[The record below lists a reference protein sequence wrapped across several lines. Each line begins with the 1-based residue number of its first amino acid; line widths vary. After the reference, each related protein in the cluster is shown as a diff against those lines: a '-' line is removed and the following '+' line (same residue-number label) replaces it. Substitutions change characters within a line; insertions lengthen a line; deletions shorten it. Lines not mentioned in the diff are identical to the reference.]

1 MAENVSIPEE
11 LQYKADGVREKLNQD
26 FPTREIMAAE
36 VAEGLEQDLDAVR
49 VDTFTAQTKLTTIET
64 TLSSTVLP
72 QLASLIPTVAGLT
85 AAVAALGLAVQK
97 AQAAADRAQATADS
111 KPGGEGSGGYAVIL
125 AWTSSL
131 SLPDQ
136 YISISSL
143 GKSISQRIPANTE
156 IKLAGLT
163 SGSVVTFGVDIG
175 DDKTVQWKNKT
186 TGTNLSGRSS
196 FYRTFSGF
204 TVPATTGTGSFVADI
219 G

>member
-1 MAENVSIPEE
+1 MAEQVEIPEE
-11 LQYKADGVREKLNQD
+11 LQYKADNLREKLDQD
-26 FPTREIMAAE
+26 FPTRRAMAE
-36 VAEGLEQDLDAVR
+36 QVAEGLEKDLDAVR
-49 VDTFTAQTKLTTIET
+49 VDTFIQDVRLTTAETKLTVIEPQVA
-64 TLSSTVLP
+64 STA
-72 QLASLIPTVAGLT
+72 ASVAALT
-85 AAVAALGLAVQK
+85 AAVAALGLAVAK
-97 AQAAADRAQATADS
+97 AQASADRAQATADS
-111 KPGGEGSGGYAVIL
+111 KPGGEGSGGYAISL

-136 YISISSL
+136 YLSISSL

-175 DDKTVQWKNKT
+175 DENTVQWKNKT
-186 TGTNLSGRSS
+186 TGQNLSGRSS

>member
-1 MAENVSIPEE
+1 MGLREEIAKDFPDRATFNAAVTDGVEAELNPV
-11 LQYKADGVREKLNQD
+11 KADVQALQ
-26 FPTREIMAAE
+26 T
-36 VAEGLEQDLDAVR
+36 EQQIQK
-49 VDTFTAQTKLTTIET
+49 TTLTTLGT
-64 TLSSTVLP
+64 
-72 QLASLIPTVAGLT
+72 QVAGIAASIAGIT
-85 AAVAALGLAVQK
+85 ATLAALGAAVK
-97 AQAAADRAQATADS
+97 AAQAAADRAQATADS

-131 SLPDQ
+131 NLPDQ
-136 YISISSL
+136 YISVSSL
-143 GKSISQRIPANTE
+143 GKSISQRVPANTE

-175 DDKTVQWKNKT
+175 DQNTVQWKNKT

>member
-1 MAENVSIPEE
+1 MAEQVEIPEE
-11 LQYKADGVREKLNQD
+11 LQYKADNLREKLDQD
-26 FPTREIMAAE
+26 LPTRRAMAE
-36 VAEGLEQDLDAVR
+36 QVAEGLEKDLDAVR
-49 VDTFTAQTKLTTIET
+49 VDTFTQDVRLTTTETKLTVIEPQVA
-64 TLSSTVLP
+64 STA
-72 QLASLIPTVAGLT
+72 ASVAALT
-85 AAVAALGLAVQK
+85 AAVAALGLAVAK
-97 AQAAADRAQATADS
+97 AQASADRAQATADS
-111 KPGGEGSGGYAVIL
+111 KPGGQGSGGYAISL

-136 YISISSL
+136 YLSISSL

-175 DDKTVQWKNKT
+175 DENTVQWKNKT
-186 TGTNLSGRSS
+186 TGQNLSGRSS

>member
-1 MAENVSIPEE
+1 MGLREEIAKDFPDRATFNAAVTDGVEAELNPV
-11 LQYKADGVREKLNQD
+11 KADVQALQ
-26 FPTREIMAAE
+26 T
-36 VAEGLEQDLDAVR
+36 EQQIQK
-49 VDTFTAQTKLTTIET
+49 TTLTT
-64 TLSSTVLP
+64 LGA
-72 QLASLIPTVAGLT
+72 QVAGI
-85 AAVAALGLAVQK
+85 ASAVAAITATLGVLKSAVDK

-131 SLPDQ
+131 NLPDQ
-136 YISISSL
+136 YISVSSL
-143 GKSISQRIPANTE
+143 GKSISQRVPANTE

-175 DDKTVQWKNKT
+175 DANTVQWKNKT